1 MRREACTAAAIIAVA
16 QALRRQGKP
25 LRGRAKLPLDRATRR
40 QGNVAVLRIWH
51 VWLPRTQTEDDFNDY
66 KQESCF
72 QGVER
77 AEQ

>member
-40 QGNVAVLRIWH
+40 QGNGYAV
-51 VWLPRTQTEDDFNDY
+51 N
-66 KQESCF
+66 
-72 QGVER
+72 GVDCASGR
-77 AEQ
+77 LGRHTFG